1 MEPKLLLI
9 RLDIL
14 TETLSGQPAPL
25 HCRDIKAVDGAYS
38 ALERWSKWGYTILGL
53 GDQTA
58 IVKQGK
64 PLESGLQELTYTL
77 YCFPLLDAIYF
88 DAGFVG
94 QLNRLDRSK
103 KCYQI
108 DRATQSDS
116 LLSSA
121 LLSALYHYDAT
132 SGDTWVVSDSIKDE
146 EVSSSHGVN
155 FLAGDIW
162 RICLDISTV
171 NEPIAS

>member
-53 GDQTA
+53 SDQTA
-58 IVKQGK
+58 LTKQGK
-64 PLESGLQELTYTL
+64 TLDIALQELSYVL
-77 YCFPLLDAIYF
+77 YSFPVLDAIYY
-88 DAGFVG
+88 DAGFVD
-94 QLNRLDRSK
+94 QLNRLDKSK
-103 KCYQI
+103 KSYQI
-108 DRATQSDS
+108 NRATRSDS
-116 LLSSA
+116 LLSDA

-132 SGDTWVVSDSIKDE
+132 YGDAWVVSDSIKDE